1 MPIPIS
7 LEDPIVVIVGNDA
20 WNAYSLHDEPTE
32 RDKELLRH
40 LNEIGGINET
50 VEPGTYQFNMAR
62 LDEKN
67 VLVSL
72 ELIRLKR

>member
-1 MPIPIS
+1 MALPIS
-7 LEDPIVVIVGNDA
+7 LENPIVVIVRDDS
-20 WNAYSLHDEPTE
+20 WNAYSLHDAPTE
-32 RDKELLRH
+32 RDEELLRH
-40 LNEIGGINET
+40 LNEIGGIDEK

-72 ELIRLKR
+72 ELIRLRR